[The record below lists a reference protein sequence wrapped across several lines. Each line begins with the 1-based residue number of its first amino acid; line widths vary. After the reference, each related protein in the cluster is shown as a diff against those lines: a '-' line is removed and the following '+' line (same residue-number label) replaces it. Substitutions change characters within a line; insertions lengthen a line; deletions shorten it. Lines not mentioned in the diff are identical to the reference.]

1 VETEALT
8 QRISCIGPYAV
19 HPSNGRKFQILA
31 VLPRRHR
38 TTTCLGG
45 PAAARK
51 VKRTGRKWAGGQV
64 AGGTAGGLNILG
76 CWACRGLFLSRTAGA
91 DANHGKIRSSDRAG
105 RAGAASRVIVIG
117 CNGLRSARDSS
128 AAARP
133 GSNLLQRTPPAR
145 RGCITFPCP
154 SRSSLPLLPSK
165 SRHPTAPSG

>member
-1 VETEALT
+1 MYRPV
-8 QRISCIGPYAV
+8 RRP
-19 HPSNGRKFQILA
+19 PFNGRKFQTLA

-91 DANHGKIRSSDRAG
+91 DANHGKIRSSDRVG
-105 RAGAASRVIVIG
+105 RAGAASRAIVIG
-117 CNGLRSARDSS
+117 CNGFRSARRL
-128 AAARP
+128 RP
-133 GSNLLQRTPPAR
+133 PPDPVAIYYKGQPPAR
-145 RGCITFPCP
+145 RGCTTSPCP